1 MGELEVALGKVM
13 ASVNTAVSVRERV
26 RRGEWER
33 YVEFR
38 VSGSFVGVWTTRACL
53 EGRQEKGRGG
63 GTARCIKTFHREE
76 KGLTC
81 STRDERIFGITRQ
94 VHAGGRSSKPAIA
107 DDGIIVLP
115 SVGRSLKKA

>member
-38 VSGSFVGVWTTRACL
+38 V
-53 EGRQEKGRGG
+53 
-63 GTARCIKTFHREE
+63 
-76 KGLTC
+76 
-81 STRDERIFGITRQ
+81 
-94 VHAGGRSSKPAIA
+94 
-107 DDGIIVLP
+107 
-115 SVGRSLKKA
+115 